1 MIRHSIGEQEEA
13 MSERDEREPQ
23 EKPGEPGPE
32 DAASADRD
40 TPPGLPS
47 EEDDRP
53 LGDTDQHSDAQA

>member
-1 MIRHSIGEQEEA
+1 